1 MFPEST
7 QAQFWMFENEAAIV
21 ELKGKTN
28 VTYTERQKKELP
40 SGQDTTGYFLSQ
52 KDESDVVFYFS
63 VKMSEFCAKF
73 KPPMPRYVKG
83 TAFHYF
89 KRFYLHNSVMNHHPK
104 EILVT
109 AVYLASKTEE
119 FNVSMQQFVA
129 NVQGNQER
137 ATKII
142 LNNELLLMQE
152 LQFHLTIHNP
162 FRAVEGLLIDI
173 KTRGD
178 SIPIQDVDSFRPEMD
193 SFLDKIFLTDAVLIY
208 APSQIALATV
218 IHAASKKKQNLD
230 RYVTERLFESQGEEA
245 IRHIITCVRNIRV
258 MVKNVA
264 EPLPGDQIKVLCTRL
279 ETCRNQD
286 NNPDSVAYKRK
297 LEAMV
302 DEEDMLAEFGASK
315 QARLDLGE
323 DGDTVGVRALSPP
336 AP

>member
-1 MFPEST
+1 MFPKST
-7 QAQFWMFENEAAIV
+7 QALFWMFENEEALEIIRA
-21 ELKGKTN
+21 KTN
-28 VTYTERQKKELP
+28 LDYIESHKQEAP
-40 SGQDTTGYFLSQ
+40 ADSGGYFLSQ
-52 KDESDVVFYFS
+52 KDEADVVFYFS
-63 VKMSEFCAKF
+63 VKMGEFCGKF

-109 AVYLASKTEE
+109 AVYLASKVEE

-162 FRAVEGLLIDI
+162 FRAVEGLIIDI
-173 KTRGD
+173 KTRCE
-178 SIPIQDVDSFRPEMD
+178 SSTAQDVDSFRSEID
-193 SFLDKIFLTDAVLIY
+193 SFLDKVFLTDAVMIY
-208 APSQIALATV
+208 APSQIALAAV
-218 IHAASKKKQNLD
+218 IHSASKKKQNLD
-230 RYVTERLFESQGEEA
+230 RYVTDRLFGSQGEDA

-264 EPLPGDQIKVLCTRL
+264 EPLKAEDIKLLCTRL

-286 NNPDSVAYKRK
+286 NNPDSAAYKRK

-302 DEEDMLAEFGASK
+302 DEEDMLAEMGANK
-315 QARLDLGE
+315 QARIDRNDFDSHAGI
-323 DGDTVGVRALSPP
+323 TVLSPP
-336 AP
+336 AT